1 MDSDEIAETR
11 ALAKKMLRKKF
22 REETISSSYSRMA
35 FDEDDR
41 DLPEWFA

>member
-22 REETISSSYSRMA
+22 RQDTIEASYGIYA
-35 FDEDDR
+35 YEDDESII
-41 DLPEWFA
+41 P